1 MSTAPPKE
9 TETEAA
15 PWYAAYPEPQSD
27 LMNISRAEVLEML
40 KGSTGETAGKD
51 FVLVDLRR
59 DDCKVR
65 SFVVMA
71 GVHPPR
77 APFQSPAPEPP
88 GANAKPPPPP
98 FLPIGR
104 HNPRLNQ
111 PPRAVDVPD
120 PPDDL

>member
-71 GVHPPR
+71 GVHPHSTSFPESSSR
-77 APFQSPAPEPP
+77 AS
-88 GANAKPPPPP
+88 
-98 FLPIGR
+98 R
-104 HNPRLNQ
+104 C
-111 PPRAVDVPD
+111 
-120 PPDDL
+120 

>member
-1 MSTAPPKE
+1 MSTAPKE

-65 SFVVMA
+65 SFVRRDLA
-71 GVHPPR
+71 GVHPTP
-77 APFQSPAPEPP
+77 PFQPESSS
-88 GANAKPPPPP
+88 
-98 FLPIGR
+98 
-104 HNPRLNQ
+104 
-111 PPRAVDVPD
+111 RASRC
-120 PPDDL
+120 